1 MKALLSCL
9 LITIIVIML
18 IGIVSVLKNSEQ
30 LSKRAFWSVL
40 LIFAMVEILCIL
52 CVKKHSPH
60 FCRKCCMGHPY
71 QLTDT
76 LLLFTK
82 G

>member
-52 CVKKHSPH
+52 CEKNTPH
-60 FCRKCCMGHPY
+60 ISAGSVVWVIPIS
-71 QLTDT
+71 
-76 LLLFTK
+76 
-82 G
+82 